1 MLESLPNTI
10 EQLHAHLS
18 AGELTVKEALIWQQQ
33 RLQDQS
39 LGNRAVVEYLDLNG
53 EPNQTTNSSELQPLS
68 GVGLAHKDIF
78 NLSGRAP
85 GLGLGLSQPAPT
97 LQMAPA
103 LACLHQNGA
112 RHLASLHMAPL
123 AFGATSSNADLG
135 PCTNP
140 LNPQAIV
147 GGSSSGSAVA
157 VAQGW
162 VYGSLGTDTAG
173 SVRIPAASCGLVG
186 LKTSHALVSTQ
197 GCAPLAPALDT
208 VGVLARSFGDARS
221 VLLGALPQARTR
233 QLLAQT
239 QCVGLKS
246 ARIRAFLPSELDA
259 DVSSCLL
266 AFIETMNTFQVE
278 DAVDP
283 FQALSQSAEILMLSQ
298 IAQTH
303 AQVLELKP
311 EPFNVPQRYPTNLPK
326 ALAESVLAG
335 LAMPAFWAE
344 QVTRARAQA
353 LEDFLKQAFEAA
365 DFVILP
371 ALATPLP
378 LLEEVEPGW
387 PLFDVKKLLGLHRYM
402 GFVNYLGLPAVVAP
416 VGVDRRGLPI
426 CAQVLA
432 RPDQDVALLDWAE
445 QHWSHALSWSFHAAG
460 AAPSSRLSR
469 PLGEPLVNPTHS
481 VSLHA

>member
-10 EQLHAHLS
+10 EQLHARLS
-18 AGELTVKEALIWQQQ
+18 AGELTVDEALTWQHK
-33 RLQDQS
+33 RLLDQS
-39 LGNRAVVEYLDLNG
+39 QANRAVVEYLNLNLA
-53 EPNQTTNSSELQPLS
+53 PSPVASTSELQPLS

-78 NLSGRAP
+78 NLSERAP
-85 GLGLGLSQPAPT
+85 GLGLGLSKPAPA

-112 RHLASLHMAPL
+112 YQLASLHMAAL

-140 LNPQAIV
+140 LNAQAIV

-239 QCVGLKS
+239 QRVSLKS
-246 ARIRAFLPSELDA
+246 ARIRAYLPRELDA
-259 DVSSCLL
+259 EVSSCLL
-266 AFIETMNTFQVE
+266 AFTQTLNAPEVLEVVDAFQG
-278 DAVDP
+278 
-283 FQALSQSAEILMLSQ
+283 LSQRAEILMLSQ

-303 AQVLELKP
+303 APLLELKP
-311 EPFNVPQRYPTNLPK
+311 EPFNVPHRYPTGLPK

-335 LAMPAFWAE
+335 LAMPPFWAE
-344 QVTRARAQA
+344 QVKRARADS
-353 LEDFLKQAFEAA
+353 LEDFLKQSFEAA

-378 LLEEVEPGW
+378 LLEEVDPGS
-387 PLFDVKKLLGLHRYM
+387 LGFDVKKMLGLHRYM

-416 VGVDRRGLPI
+416 VGIDHRGLPI

-432 RPDQDVALLDWAE
+432 RPDQDVALLDWAQ
-445 QHWSHALSWSFHAAG
+445 QHWSQALGWSSHEVG
-460 AAPSSRLSR
+460 AAPCSRLSR
-469 PLGEPLVNPTHS
+469 PLGEPLVNSTYP
-481 VSLHA
+481 VSMRA